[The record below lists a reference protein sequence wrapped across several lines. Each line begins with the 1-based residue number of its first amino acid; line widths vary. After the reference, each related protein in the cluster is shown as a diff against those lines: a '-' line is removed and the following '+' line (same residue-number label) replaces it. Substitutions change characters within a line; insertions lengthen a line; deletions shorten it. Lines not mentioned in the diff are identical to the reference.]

1 MKNLKL
7 FIGYVIASSIILCTV
22 GCGNKVETDSN
33 VIDALKQE
41 NVDVIKEVISHMYKS
56 GASIQLSITEDEADD
71 MFLVYNSDGDAYAE
85 SNDGMICVYQHDR
98 EAILFSVP
106 VERLSELSALNLL
119 ERSLDLVEEGKG
131 SIAEGEFNI
140 NDLTT
145 ESNAEDISK
154 SIREF
159 TVTIGKDNIANLSND
174 NTNSLGSI
182 FGYNV
187 GENATEVSEIVFIVT
202 TDMNE
207 NVSCVAYFTIE
218 GEQYIAW
225 VFDGVIY
232 MGNWGS
238 LPKDFDKC
246 NTDEEWTGM
255 INKVQESMAVVIE
268 KFLSEME

>member
-22 GCGNKVETDSN
+22 GCGNKVEKDSN

-119 ERSLDLVEEGKG
+119 ERSLNLVEEGKG
-131 SIAEGEFNI
+131 SIEEGEFNI
-140 NDLTT
+140 NDLST

-154 SIREF
+154 YIREF

-218 GEQYIAW
+218 DEQYIAW

-232 MGNWGS
+232 MGDWGS